1 MPFARFTREQL
12 NSFRHRYLGDD
23 LFRTWVETLSL
34 LELKGELNPME
45 IWNEVEVLRVRL
57 SEVAE
62 HRDTEIHFFMKELQE
77 RYSTFTDGKNR
88 EERSR
93 ERATATALCVMTVLY
108 SQLCDAGED
117 TEHHPHKAMCMALAR
132 IISNPQYKEY
142 PQKLIRAFTQKRYD
156 NEGNKI
162 VLPVTDYMQMEN
174 SLERMDDVARGEIE
188 AMVKDVL
195 ELTKGVR
202 ALCRIGWDAYESTWR
217 AICAE
222 SGMMELLKKVEPRNN
237 VWGKNVKMVCNVL
250 GLMKGMHLDGDRTK
264 ETLIEDNVTKISN
277 AIEGKPHR
285 EYIAKCKDFGGPSC
299 MFTKEQCGRIE
310 GLIAE
315 KMKMT
320 I

>member
-1 MPFARFTREQL
+1 
-12 NSFRHRYLGDD
+12 
-23 LFRTWVETLSL
+23 
-34 LELKGELNPME
+34 
-45 IWNEVEVLRVRL
+45 
-57 SEVAE
+57 
-62 HRDTEIHFFMKELQE
+62 
-77 RYSTFTDGKNR
+77 
-88 EERSR
+88 
-93 ERATATALCVMTVLY
+93 
-108 SQLCDAGED
+108 
-117 TEHHPHKAMCMALAR
+117 
-132 IISNPQYKEY
+132 
-142 PQKLIRAFTQKRYD
+142 
-156 NEGNKI
+156 
-162 VLPVTDYMQMEN
+162 MQMEN

-202 ALCRIGWDAYESTWR
+202 ALCRIGWDAYESIWR
-217 AICAE
+217 AIFAE

-285 EYIAKCKDFGGPSC
+285 DYIAKCKDFGGPSC